1 MNCKAIK
8 APLVTKSYNSDI
20 NPIIA
25 VSNVVNADN

>member
-8 APLVTKSYNSDI
+8 APFVTKSFNSDI

-25 VSNVVNADN
+25 VGSVVDADN